1 MKRNIQLIETE
12 PEMTQMIDSLDKD
25 IKTVILTIFH
35 MFKKVGEGLN
45 MVSGD
50 TTDIKK
56 DPNWTSRAK
65 KKYCLK

>member
-1 MKRNIQLIETE
+1 MKGKSQLIETD

-25 IKTVILTIFH
+25 IKTIILTIFR

-50 TTDIKK
+50 TKDI
-56 DPNWTSRAK
+56 
-65 KKYCLK
+65 